1 LRQDFCQMRAM
12 IKKVQDLKFLLIIL
26 FLAFANVTQ
35 AQDYSKVDNIVSN
48 YPKSF
53 SSPEKLAEQ
62 VNADF
67 TSETDKVRAIFT
79 WIGSNIRYD
88 LREFNSGGNAIAF
101 KYSSEQEKIQ
111 KEIKFR
117 YDLANKTLR
126 SKKGVCQGYTA
137 LFHVVCDMVKIKCID
152 IPGTSK
158 THPSHIGKLP
168 KASDHVWNAVKV
180 GDDWKLIDVTWASGA
195 VNTQSGK
202 FVPEFNDAYFFT
214 NPEVM
219 FLNHFPD
226 DKRML
231 MTDKTPEEFADL
243 PLYYGDYIKS
253 DYEITF
259 PDTGILV
266 LGKANVIPFKITN
279 FPANQQIS
287 YVFTGEGIVKLA
299 QAKTNGNETEFDV
312 RLDSKS
318 KGYLTIYV
326 NNKSVVSYKIQR

>member
-1 LRQDFCQMRAM
+1 M
-12 IKKVQDLKFLLIIL
+12 KKNVKNLKFLLAIL
-26 FLAFANVTQ
+26 FLALANITQ
-35 AQDYSKVDNIVSN
+35 AQDYSKVDNVVNS

-62 VNADF
+62 INTDF

-79 WIGSNIRYD
+79 WIGSNVRYD
-88 LREFNSGGNAIAF
+88 LREYNSGGNAIAF
-101 KYSSEQEKIQ
+101 TYGSEQEKLQ

-117 YDLANKTLR
+117 YELAVKTLR

-137 LFHVVCDMVKIKCID
+137 FFHVLCDLCQIKCLD

-158 THPSHIGKLP
+158 TNLAQIGKLP
-168 KASDHVWNAVKV
+168 KASDHVWNAVKI
-180 GDDWKLIDVTWASGA
+180 GDSWKLIDVTWASGA

-202 FVPEFNDAYFFT
+202 FISQFNDAYFFT

-226 DKRML
+226 DARML
-231 MTDKTPEEFADL
+231 MTEKSAEDFANL
-243 PLYYGDYIKS
+243 PLFYGDYIKS

-259 PDTGILV
+259 PNEGILS
-266 LGKANVIPFKITN
+266 LGKANVIPFKIEN
-279 FPANQQIS
+279 LPPKQQIS

-299 QAKTNGNETEFDV
+299 ETKTNGNLTEFDV

>member
-1 LRQDFCQMRAM
+1 M
-12 IKKVQDLKFLLIIL
+12 IKKVQTLKFLCTIL
-26 FLAFANVTQ
+26 LLAFANVTQ
-35 AQDYSKVDNIVSN
+35 AQDYSKVDNVVSA

-53 SSPEKLAEQ
+53 SSPEKLAEKI
-62 VNADF
+62 NADF
-67 TSETDKVRAIFT
+67 ISETDKVRAIFT
-79 WIGSNIRYD
+79 WIGSIVKYD

-101 KYSSEQEKIQ
+101 SYSSEQEKLQ

-117 YDLANKTLR
+117 YNLALKTLR

-137 LFHVVCDMVKIKCID
+137 LFHVLCDMCQIKCID

-158 THPSHIGKLP
+158 TNLAQIGKLP
-168 KASDHVWNAVKV
+168 KASDHVWNAVKI
-180 GDDWKLIDVTWASGA
+180 GESWKLIDVTWASGA

-202 FVPEFNDAYFFT
+202 FISQFNDAYFFT

-226 DKRML
+226 DARML
-231 MTDKTPEEFADL
+231 MTEKSAEDFANL
-243 PLYYGDYIKS
+243 PLFYGDYIKS

-259 PDTGILV
+259 PIEGILN
-266 LGKANVIPFKITN
+266 LGKANVIPFKIEN
-279 FPANQQIS
+279 LPANQQIS
-287 YVFTGEGIVKLA
+287 YVFTGEGIVKLGE
-299 QAKTNGNETEFDV
+299 AKTSGNATEFDV

-318 KGYLTIYV
+318 KGYLTVYV

>member
-1 LRQDFCQMRAM
+1 M
-12 IKKVQDLKFLLIIL
+12 IKKVQNLTFLFVIV
-26 FLAFANVTQ
+26 FMAFANVTQ
-35 AQDYSKVDNIVSN
+35 AQDYSKVDNLVSS

-62 VNADF
+62 INADF

-79 WIGSNIRYD
+79 WIGSNVKYD

-101 KYSSEQEKIQ
+101 SYSSEQEKIQ

-117 YDLANKTLR
+117 YNLAVKTLR
-126 SKKGVCQGYTA
+126 TKKGVCQGYTA
-137 LFHVVCDMVKIKCID
+137 LFHVLCDMCQIKCMD

-158 THPSHIGKLP
+158 TNLAQIGKLP
-168 KASDHVWNAVKV
+168 KASDHVWNAVKI
-180 GDDWKLIDVTWASGA
+180 GESWKLIDVTWASGA

-202 FVPEFNDAYFFT
+202 FVSQFNDAYFFT
-214 NPEVM
+214 TPEVM

-226 DKRML
+226 DPRML
-231 MTDKTPEEFADL
+231 LTEKSAEDFANL
-243 PLYYGDYIKS
+243 PLFYGDYIKS

-259 PDTGILV
+259 PNEGILN
-266 LGKANVIPFKITN
+266 LGKANVIAFKIEN
-279 FPANQQIS
+279 LPASQQIS

-299 QAKTNGNETEFDV
+299 EAKTTGNTTEFDV

-318 KGYLTIYV
+318 KGYLTIYI
-326 NNKSVVSYKIQR
+326 NNKSVASYKIQR